1 MKKIISITV
10 LILIASGF
18 TVSKKVEALISKEI
32 TTTFSIESYTKKSL
46 AVSADMNKN
55 LPIDITEDNF
65 YKIFSSEKLIGYY
78 YVGQAFGKADY
89 FDFIVIFDAN
99 LMVSKVSVLV
109 YREDH
114 GGEIGSKRWLK
125 QFTGSTTNKTLI
137 YQKDIVGISGAT
149 ISVKSM
155 TNEVNKLLKTVNI
168 LHTKNQL

>member
-1 MKKIISITV
+1 MKKIISIAV

-18 TVSKKVEALISKEI
+18 TVSNKVEALINKEI

-46 AVSADMNKN
+46 VVSTDINKT
-55 LPIDITEDNF
+55 LPINITEDNF
-65 YKIFSSEKLIGYY
+65 YQIFNNEKLIGYY

-89 FDFIVIFDAN
+89 FDFIVIFDTN

-125 QFTGSTTNKTLI
+125 QFTGSAIDKTLI

>member
-1 MKKIISITV
+1 MKKIISIAV

-18 TVSKKVEALISKEI
+18 TVSKKVEALINKEI

-46 AVSADMNKN
+46 VVSAAINKT
-55 LPIDITEDNF
+55 LPINMTEDNF
-65 YKIFSSEKLIGYY
+65 YKIFNEEKLIGYY

-89 FDFIVIFDAN
+89 FDFIVIFDAS
-99 LMVSKVSVLV
+99 LIVSKVSVLV

-125 QFTGSTTNKTLI
+125 QFTGSATNKTLI